1 MTNRTATLALKSAAL
16 RTTEA
21 EFTRLTGDLLKEFA
35 RRSLKIGERA
45 ALAEAHEWSAG
56 AGWLLLGL
64 LGPIHFAG
72 IAAMFLPFWLFPLM
86 AWIF

>member
-1 MTNRTATLALKSAAL
+1 MTQRNSTAAKALQAAAF

-45 ALAEAHEWSAG
+45 ALEEAHEWSAG

-64 LGPIHFAG
+64 LEELETI
-72 IAAMFLPFWLFPLM
+72 
-86 AWIF
+86 

>member
-1 MTNRTATLALKSAAL
+1 MCAYNEDMSNRTASLALESAAL

-35 RRSLKIGERA
+35 RRSIKIGERA

-64 LGPIHFAG
+64 LEALEAEGLTA
-72 IAAMFLPFWLFPLM
+72 
-86 AWIF
+86 

>member
-1 MTNRTATLALKSAAL
+1 MSSHPASLALQSAAA

-21 EFTRLTGDLLKEFA
+21 EFARLTGELLKEFA

-64 LGPIHFAG
+64 LEALEAEGLTA
-72 IAAMFLPFWLFPLM
+72 
-86 AWIF
+86 

>member
-1 MTNRTATLALKSAAL
+1 MKNSTATLALESAAL

-21 EFTRLTGDLLKEFA
+21 EFARLTGGLLEEFA

-64 LGPIHFAG
+64 LEALEAEGFTAR
-72 IAAMFLPFWLFPLM
+72 
-86 AWIF
+86 